1 MLKMNTSLEEKNLI
15 FLRKP
20 FSREESLSV
29 LQPYVRVWF
38 EKSFEDLT
46 PPQRFSLKLVS
57 EGRNL
62 IITGPTGSGKTL
74 AAFLSIL
81 SELFKLGEKG
91 VLQDSVYVIYVSPLK
106 ALDNDIK
113 KNLMIPLAEIRK
125 LASEEGIPVPE
136 IRISLRTGDVSNSEK
151 QNQLKKPPHIL
162 ITTPESLAVILNAP
176 KFSKFL
182 KTVRWVVIDEI
193 HELASNKRGVHLSL
207 SLERLQNLVENKM
220 VRIGLGATLYPLEEA
235 AKFLVG
241 YENNAPRECYIV
253 DVSWNKRYDLK
264 LVTPVKDIVHSTADE
279 LNDSLYNI
287 LDKIIS
293 KGKTTL
299 IFTNTRSGTERVVF
313 HLKEKWGSK
322 YNDQNLGAHHGSLSR
337 DIRLEVENKLKNGQ
351 MKAVVSSTS
360 LELGIDV
367 GFIDQVVQI
376 GSPKSV
382 SRAIQR
388 IGRSGHGFKDTAKGI
403 FVSMDRDDLIELMVM
418 LQEARSRHLDSIE
431 VPKKPLDILAQH
443 IVGMALTKKWNVEE
457 ALNLVRSCYAYRE
470 LTDEE
475 FISLL
480 RYLAGEYV
488 ELEDRKVYGKIW
500 FDPSDGTFGKRG
512 KYTRVI
518 YYLNIGAIPD
528 EVKVDVY
535 KLPNKKFIGG
545 IEESFL
551 ERLRP
556 GDIFV
561 LGGKLYKFRY
571 ARAMRCYVE
580 SAPKGSAPTIPS
592 WFSEMLPLSFELA
605 LQIQKSREK
614 MRTMFLNGKKKSE
627 IIKWLR
633 RTFLVSKDIANE
645 VYSYFKEQY
654 LYTGTIPGH
663 MEVLIEKT
671 RDEKANYLVF
681 HALFGRRVN
690 DALSRFFSIMVS
702 DELRKNIGIVIS
714 DTGFA
719 LIIPSS
725 FNLNLQKL
733 IDKSKLVDIENVL
746 RANVRRTELMKRRF
760 RHCAARSFL
769 VLRNYKGYKISVNK
783 QQLSSQTILN
793 IIENKEPN
801 FPVLKETYREILQDV
816 MDLKRAKLVLDWI
829 KEGKL
834 KISVIETKVP
844 SPFAHNLIVLGEEDV
859 ILMRDKRR
867 RLLELHEKIMEKI
880 LTLNDGA

>member
-1 MLKMNTSLEEKNLI
+1 MSSYLEDNFI
-15 FLRKP
+15 FLKKP
-20 FSREESLSV
+20 FGKKESLSV
-29 LQPYVRVWF
+29 LQPYVKAWF
-38 EKSFEDLT
+38 EKNFEDLT
-46 PPQRFSLKLVS
+46 PPQRFSLKLIS
-57 EGRNL
+57 EGKNV

-91 VLQDSVYVIYVSPLK
+91 ELLDSIYVVYISPLK

-113 KNLMIPLAEIRK
+113 KNLTIPLTEIRK
-125 LASEEGIPVPE
+125 LASESGINLPE
-136 IRISLRTGDVSNSEK
+136 IRISLRTGDVSSSEK
-151 QNQLKKPPHIL
+151 QNQLKLPPHIL

-176 KFSKFL
+176 KFSIFL
-182 KTVRWVVIDEI
+182 KTVKWVVVDEI

-207 SLERLQNLVENKM
+207 SLERLQNLVSHEI
-220 VRIGLGATLYPLEEA
+220 VRIGLGATLFPLEEA

-241 YENNAPRECYIV
+241 YENNAPRKCYIV
-253 DVSWNKRYDLK
+253 DVSWDKKYDLK
-264 LVTPVKDIVHSTADE
+264 LITPVKNLVYSSADE

-287 LDKIIS
+287 LDKAIS

-313 HLKEKWGSK
+313 HLKEKWSNK

-367 GFIDQVVQI
+367 GFIDQVIQI

-388 IGRSGHGFKDTAKGI
+388 VGRSGHGFKDVAKGI
-403 FVSMDRDDLIELMVM
+403 FIAMDRDELVELIVM
-418 LQEARSRHLDSIE
+418 LQEARSRNLDSIE

-443 IVGMALTKKWNVEE
+443 IVGMSLYKKWKVEE
-457 ALNLVRSCYAYRE
+457 ALSLIRSCYAYRDLTEDE
-470 LTDEE
+470 L
-475 FISLL
+475 ISLL

-500 FDPSDGTFGKRG
+500 FDPSDKTFGKRG

-535 KLPNKKFIGG
+535 KLPGKKFIGG

-556 GDIFV
+556 NDIFV

-571 ARAMRCYVE
+571 ARAMKCYVE
-580 SAPKGSAPTIPS
+580 HAPKGSTPTIPS

-605 LQIQKSREK
+605 LQIQKFRENLK
-614 MRTMFLNGKKKSE
+614 NMLVNGKIKSE
-627 IIKWLR
+627 IIEWLKNS
-633 RTFLVSKDIANE
+633 FSVSKDVANE

-654 LYTGTIPGH
+654 LYTKTIPGY
-663 MEVLIEKT
+663 MEILIEKT
-671 RDEKANYLVF
+671 KDEKASYLVF

-690 DALSRFFSIMVS
+690 DALSRFFSIIVS

-719 LIIPSS
+719 LIMPRSY
-725 FNLNLQKL
+725 NLNLQKL
-733 IDKSKLVDIENVL
+733 IEKSKSMDLESVL
-746 RANVRRTELMKRRF
+746 KDNVRRTELMKRRF

-793 IIENKEPN
+793 IIENKDPN

-834 KISVIETKVP
+834 KIRIIETNIP
-844 SPFAHNLIVLGEEDV
+844 SPFAHNLIILGEEDV
-859 ILMRDKRR
+859 VLMRDKKK

-880 LTLNDGA
+880 SALG

>member
-1 MLKMNTSLEEKNLI
+1 MLKMDSSSENNFI

-29 LQPYVRVWF
+29 LQPYVRAWF
-38 EKSFEDLT
+38 EKNFEDLT

-57 EGRNL
+57 EGKNV

-81 SELFKLGEKG
+81 SELFKLGERG
-91 VLQDSVYVIYVSPLK
+91 ELLDSIYVVYVSPLK

-113 KNLMIPLAEIRK
+113 KNLMIPLTEVRK
-125 LASEEGIPVPE
+125 LASENGITLPE
-136 IRISLRTGDVSNSEK
+136 IRISLRTGDVSSSEK
-151 QNQLKKPPHIL
+151 QSQLKLPPHIL

-176 KFSKFL
+176 KFSAYL
-182 KTVRWVVIDEI
+182 KTVKWVVIDEI

-207 SLERLQNLVENKM
+207 SLERLQNLVGKRI
-220 VRIGLGATLYPLEEA
+220 VRIGLGATLHPLSEA

-253 DVSWNKRYDLK
+253 DVSWDKKYDLK
-264 LVTPVKDIVHSTADE
+264 LITPVKSLVYSSADE

-287 LDKIIS
+287 LNKIIS

-313 HLKEKWGSK
+313 HLKEKWGDK

-388 IGRSGHGFKDTAKGI
+388 VGRSGHGFKDVAKGI
-403 FVSMDRDDLIELMVM
+403 FIAMDRDDLVELMVM

-443 IVGMALTKKWNVEE
+443 VVGMSLTKKWNVEE
-457 ALNLVRSCYAYRE
+457 ALSLIRSCYAYRE
-470 LTDEE
+470 LTKDE
-475 FISLL
+475 FTSLL

-571 ARAMRCYVE
+571 ARAMKCYVE
-580 SAPKGSAPTIPS
+580 PAPKGSSPTIPS

-605 LQIQKSREK
+605 LQIQKFRENL
-614 MRTMFLNGKKKSE
+614 RNMFISGKRKLE

-633 RTFLVSKDIANE
+633 SSFSVSKDVANE
-645 VYSYFKEQY
+645 VYEYFKEQY
-654 LYTGTIPGH
+654 LFTKTIPGY
-663 MEVLIEKT
+663 MEILIEKT

-690 DALSRFFSIMVS
+690 DALSRFFSILVS

-719 LIIPSS
+719 LIMPRSY
-725 FNLNLQKL
+725 NLNLQKL
-733 IDKSKLVDIENVL
+733 IEKSKSMDLESVL
-746 RANVRRTELMKRRF
+746 KDNVRRTELMKRRF

-793 IIENKEPN
+793 IIEDKDPD

-816 MDLKRAKLVLDWI
+816 MDLKRANLVLDWI

-834 KISVIETKVP
+834 KVRIIETNVP

-859 ILMRDKRR
+859 VLMRDKKK
-867 RLLELHEKIMEKI
+867 RLLELHEKIMKRI
-880 LTLNDGA
+880 SALG